1 MTQRRAQ
8 IAGDSA
14 WHSSAPLMFQ
24 LSHVRRGS
32 QSRAQRYDAVPIGHS
47 LGGKV
52 AVTTNH
58 AGLLRSGHNAD
69 TDSAVAIAD
78 NLLKGHDILLSPT
91 MNPASPSIH
100 KKRAREAMIR
110 SASGRHRLR
119 RRSLRGT

>member
-1 MTQRRAQ
+1 M
-8 IAGDSA
+8 
-14 WHSSAPLMFQ
+14 
-24 LSHVRRGS
+24 
-32 QSRAQRYDAVPIGHS
+32 
-47 LGGKV
+47 